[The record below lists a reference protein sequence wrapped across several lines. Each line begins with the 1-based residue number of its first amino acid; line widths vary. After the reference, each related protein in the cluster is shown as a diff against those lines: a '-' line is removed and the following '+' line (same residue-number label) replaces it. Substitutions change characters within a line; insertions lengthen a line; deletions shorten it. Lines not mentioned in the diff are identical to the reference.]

1 MSARRTAD
9 IARRTTP
16 ELSPSVTERVHL
28 PQNAAVDYCGQ
39 LIETLS
45 TAHGRLYAEQVTRSA
60 IPRCGQ
66 RASDKRARDF
76 GNRQRRA
83 LASFRS
89 PAYGLNCAA

>member
-1 MSARRTAD
+1 VSHY
-9 IARRTTP
+9 P

-28 PQNAAVDYCGQ
+28 PQNAVVDYCGQ

-60 IPRCGQ
+60 IPGCGQ

-76 GNRQRRA
+76 GNRQRAARSARA
-83 LASFRS
+83 AKV
-89 PAYGLNCAA
+89 A